1 MPPEVRDFLDG
12 PVDMPPPVLE
22 PEAQVQG
29 ATVAHGVGRNGF
41 LPPRIHGRVK
51 VAIGLPRQPR
61 GARAAAARRRARME
75 LHIDAIHV
83 AAPVEAAKVA
93 RSVGTEAIW
102 RPRWRFWEDPSP

>member
-75 LHIDAIHV
+75 LRIDAIHV

-102 RPRWRFWEDPSP
+102 RLRWRFWEDPSP

>member
-41 LPPRIHGRVK
+41 LPPRIARRVK

-83 AAPVEAAKVA
+83 AAPVEAAQVA
-93 RSVGTEAIW
+93 RSVDTVARRGVDSAK
-102 RPRWRFWEDPSP
+102 RARF

>member
-75 LHIDAIHV
+75 LPIDAIHV
-83 AAPVEAAKVA
+83 AAPVEAANLA

-102 RPRWRFWEDPSP
+102 RLRWRFWEDPLP